1 MDRLTDRDTHTGRQ
15 KQTQI
20 PLIFFS
26 QRTSFVDFQG
36 YIKDYRPHLVTE
48 SSGRYLLLVRI

>member
-1 MDRLTDRDTHTGRQ
+1 MDRLTDRHTHRQ
-15 KQTQI
+15 TETDSNFTD
-20 PLIFFS
+20 L
-26 QRTSFVDFQG
+26 FQPEDEVCRLLS